1 MKKSTLLFATIV
13 FSALMS
19 TTMQSCQKEKD
30 DTNDNIITQ
39 SINLSNLQTYYNGVL
54 MENFSEDKYTPT
66 RAANMPLTGIVVD
79 TNRVYYFDQ
88 DLLFYE
94 FCTSNQMEIIY
105 ETSNKLRTINRK
117 AIELGLIEG
126 EDETIPQAMADCWQ
140 ETFGTSI
147 HSSMQASRAV
157 VVKLYDGYHWNGTS
171 KTYPWPCKAKLGN
184 MDNKTSSLELYLGA
198 GATVMCYNNWFGGTR
213 RWYWLVGG
221 SAGFTL
227 NNYAD
232 DNKYSSYFCV
242 GI

>member
-94 FCTSNQMEIIY
+94 FCN
-105 ETSNKLRTINRK
+105 
-117 AIELGLIEG
+117 
-126 EDETIPQAMADCWQ
+126 
-140 ETFGTSI
+140 
-147 HSSMQASRAV
+147 
-157 VVKLYDGYHWNGTS
+157 
-171 KTYPWPCKAKLGN
+171 
-184 MDNKTSSLELYLGA
+184 
-198 GATVMCYNNWFGGTR
+198 
-213 RWYWLVGG
+213 
-221 SAGFTL
+221 
-227 NNYAD
+227 
-232 DNKYSSYFCV
+232 
-242 GI
+242 